1 MTRLSCIIPAHNEAA
16 RLGGVLAAVSGH
28 PLIDELIVVDD
39 ASRDTTAEIAA
50 QAFGV
55 TLIRQERNTGKTRAV
70 ARGLAA
76 ARGDLILLLDADLV
90 GLAPRHLT
98 ELISPV
104 LAGRAATTISLRGNA
119 PAPWRWIGLDYISG
133 ERVLPRQILQGLE
146 PPARFGLEV
155 AMNRRLIAEGLPLT
169 VVRWPEVRS
178 PLKSQKMGFW
188 PGVRAD
194 ARMMRDICRTI
205 PPQEMLWQINAMR
218 RMCV

>member
-90 GLAPRHLT
+90 GLAPGT
-98 ELISPV
+98 
-104 LAGRAATTISLRGNA
+104 
-119 PAPWRWIGLDYISG
+119 
-133 ERVLPRQILQGLE
+133 
-146 PPARFGLEV
+146 
-155 AMNRRLIAEGLPLT
+155 
-169 VVRWPEVRS
+169 
-178 PLKSQKMGFW
+178 
-188 PGVRAD
+188 
-194 ARMMRDICRTI
+194 
-205 PPQEMLWQINAMR
+205 
-218 RMCV
+218 